1 MDILVGQD
9 IRLVT
14 LEVIEEDIR
23 AQQQH
28 IIEDHTIQ
36 ELNIHMHIFT

>member
-14 LEVIEEDIR
+14 LEVIEKDIR

-28 IIEDHTIQ
+28 IKDHTIQ